1 MFFLPLPLNKTLETL
16 DQVQPT
22 SDVKTALLNPELF
35 IIVNGKPTKSN
46 TVWRTLVDVNA
57 VKSAIQTLKKTN
69 WLNVD
74 VDDAS
79 VDEAATKVIEV
90 VRNASSTMLEK
101 ASVDDIQGFQAFT
114 IRNLDNKLSTD
125 SDTEQYKLCQG
136 RPHRQSSTIS

>member
-22 SDVKTALLNPELF
+22 SNVKTALPNPEY
-35 IIVNGKPTKSN
+35 
-46 TVWRTLVDVNA
+46 
-57 VKSAIQTLKKTN
+57 
-69 WLNVD
+69 
-74 VDDAS
+74 
-79 VDEAATKVIEV
+79 
-90 VRNASSTMLEK
+90 ASSTMLEK

-125 SDTEQYKLCQG
+125 SDTVSQIAQCQG